1 MWSTSKDYR
10 EEQIMEWKI
19 PLFRSY
25 WQEDDVESVAKVIRR
40 GMYWAAGPEILEFER
55 EIANFVGTAFALSFN
70 SGTSALHADLLAHN
84 ITNGEVI
91 VPSFTF
97 ISTAN
102 VVVLA
107 GAKPVF
113 AEIEDQSYGLDPDDV
128 KEKITNKTK
137 AIIPVHYGG
146 APCKEIKALREIADD
161 YNLLLIEDAAE
172 SLGSKIKNKNVGT
185 FGHSAMFSFCQ
196 NKIITAG
203 EGGIIVTNAKD
214 IYQKLKLIRSHGRVE
229 HKDDYFS
236 TTKDLDYIQV
246 GHNYRMSTI
255 SAALVSSQL
264 KKINKIIKMRRE
276 KANYYHKKLSK
287 FEDIEIPA
295 DLEDHYNVYQMYT
308 IQLKDNKSREKLQKY
323 LEKAEI
329 MTKVYFEPVHLKT
342 FYREKFNYKEG
353 DLPKTEKISKKVLT
367 LPLYP
372 TLSNEEIDYIV
383 DKIKN

>member
-1 MWSTSKDYR
+1 MN
-10 EEQIMEWKI
+10 WKI
-19 PLFRSY
+19 PLFKLY
-25 WQEDDVESVAKVIRR
+25 WDEEDVESVAKVIRR
-40 GMYWAAGPEILEFER
+40 GSYWATGPEIEQLEKD
-55 EIANFVGTAFALSFN
+55 IAKFVGTKYASSFN

-84 ITNGEVI
+84 ITTGEVI

-102 VVVLA
+102 SVVLA
-107 GAKPVF
+107 GAKPIF
-113 AEIEDQSYGLDPDDV
+113 AEIEEESYGLDLEDV
-128 KEKITNKTK
+128 KEKITIKTR
-137 AIIPVHYGG
+137 AIMPVHYAGT
-146 APCKEIKALREIADD
+146 PCKSIKALSEIAEDH
-161 YNLLLIEDAAE
+161 NLLLIEDAAE
-172 SLGSKIKNKNVGT
+172 SLGSKIKDKIVGT

-203 EGGIIVTNAKD
+203 EGGIIVTDAKD
-214 IYQKLKLIRSHGRVE
+214 IYQKLKLIRSHGRQE
-229 HKDDYFS
+229 NRNGYFS

-246 GHNYRMSTI
+246 GYNYRLSTI
-255 SAALVSSQL
+255 SAALALSQF

-287 FEDIEIPA
+287 FRDIKIPA
-295 DLEDHYNVYQMYT
+295 DLKDHYNIYQMYT
-308 IQLKDNKSREKLQKY
+308 IRLKDNKSREKLQKY
-323 LEKAEI
+323 LEKAGI

-372 TLSNEEIDYIV
+372 TLTTEDIDCIA
-383 DKIKN
+383 DNIENCWG